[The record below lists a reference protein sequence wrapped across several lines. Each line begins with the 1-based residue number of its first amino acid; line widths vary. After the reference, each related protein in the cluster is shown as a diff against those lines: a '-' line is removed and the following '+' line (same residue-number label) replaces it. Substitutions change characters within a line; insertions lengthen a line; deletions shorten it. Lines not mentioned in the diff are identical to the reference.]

1 MKHVNYLSFFLLAL
15 FSISF
20 ISCSDDDDNKL
31 NTGITNQSWTEGKSL
46 EISQDN
52 DLSVSFNAAA
62 KWVASVTSGADW
74 CKLNTTS
81 GTKGQSTLKLSVST
95 SSTTDRTA
103 RISINIDGYSPASF
117 EVTQKGTSAPQTTE
131 DMEINAKV
139 DEYLREMYL
148 WNDEYKTLNL
158 DHNKGY
164 EDFFYDAL
172 GSMTTN
178 TLDKKATADGKYT
191 LFSYIQ
197 KKNPIGSTRST
208 QWVKKEQTYSFGIT
222 GADVRAI
229 GSEDNYTIYFFVQ
242 GVYPNSP
249 AARAGIKRG
258 SSIMQINGEKLTMSN
273 YWQHYLDLLIPASAF
288 SLKITEEKT
297 EGGTQEKDISSEA
310 MYCNP
315 ILFSKVTTEEET
327 PGHRIG
333 YLVYSGF
340 EAGFDQEL
348 FDVFKEFKSQNIT
361 DLILDLRYN
370 DKADAGE
377 DIVNITD
384 LILDL
389 RYNGGG
395 HVISAN
401 LIATCI
407 AGAKSEGKVFTS
419 LRYNKERMKK
429 RNDKREEELFAYSN
443 YENLATSLSA
453 GALNLQHVYC
463 IVGNGTASASEL
475 VINSLKGIDVEVTL
489 IGKRTT
495 GKNVGMEPVEY
506 TIRNNV
512 YEVVPITFQS
522 YNAKGVGD
530 YENGFTPDIEIDEND
545 PYGRGDGYYI
555 YRDYG
560 SDKEFLYA
568 RAIQEITGQAPA
580 PTTRSAAPLMR
591 GKALKVPAIY
601 RRGHEGMIKLPE

>member
-1 MKHVNYLSFFLLAL
+1 MKHVNYLSFFLLTL

-52 DLSVSFNAAA
+52 ELSVSFNAAA

-117 EVTQKGTSAPQTTE
+117 EVTQKGTSVPQTTE

-178 TLDKKATADGKYT
+178 TLD
-191 LFSYIQ
+191 
-197 KKNPIGSTRST
+197 
-208 QWVKKEQTYSFGIT
+208 IT

-258 SSIMQINGEKLTMSN
+258 SSIMQINGEKLTMNN

-288 SLKITEEKT
+288 SLKITEEDM

-315 ILFSKVTTEEET
+315 VLFSKVTTEEET

-340 EAGFDQEL
+340 EAGYDQEL
-348 FDVFKEFKSQNIT
+348 FDVFKEFKSQ
-361 DLILDLRYN
+361 
-370 DKADAGE
+370 
-377 DIVNITD
+377 NITD

-419 LRYNKERMKK
+419 LRYNKERMEK
-429 RNDKREEELFAYSN
+429 RNNKREEELFAYSN

-463 IVGNGTASASEL
+463 IVGSGTASASEL

-512 YEVVPITFQS
+512 YEVVPITFQI

-568 RAIQEITGQAPA
+568 RAIQEITGQAPV
-580 PTTRSAAPLMR
+580 PTTRSAETLMR

-601 RRGHEGMIKLPE
+601 RRGHEGMIKLPK

>member
-229 GSEDNYTIYFFVQ
+229 GSEDNFFVQ

-348 FDVFKEFKSQNIT
+348 FDVFKEFKSQ
-361 DLILDLRYN
+361 
-370 DKADAGE
+370 
-377 DIVNITD
+377 NITD

-580 PTTRSAAPLMR
+580 PTTRSAEPLMR

>member
-310 MYCNP
+310 MYCT
-315 ILFSKVTTEEET
+315 ILFSKVTEEEET

-348 FDVFKEFKSQNIT
+348 FDVFKEFKSQ
-361 DLILDLRYN
+361 
-370 DKADAGE
+370 
-377 DIVNITD
+377 NITD

-475 VINSLKGIDVEVTL
+475 VINSLKEIDVEVTL

-580 PTTRSAAPLMR
+580 PTTRSAEPLMR

>member
-1 MKHVNYLSFFLLAL
+1 MKHVNYLSFFLLTL

-31 NTGITNQSWTEGKSL
+31 NTGIINQSWTEGKSL

-52 DLSVSFNAAA
+52 ELSVSFNAAA

-117 EVTQKGTSAPQTTE
+117 EVTQKGTSVPQTTE

-178 TLDKKATADGKYT
+178 TLDKKTYVGSDGKTYYN

-197 KKNPIGSTRST
+197 LLPNISSTRT
-208 QWVKKEQTYSFGIT
+208 TKIVNKELAYSFGIT
-222 GADVRAI
+222 GITPISI
-229 GSEDNYTIYFFVQ
+229 GTQAENTIYFCLQ
-242 GVYPNSP
+242 GVYPDSP
-249 AARAGIKRG
+249 ASEAGLKRG
-258 SSIMQINGEKLTMSN
+258 AMISLINGKKINNNNINNFYYDILSPDATINYTLTE
-273 YWQHYLDLLIPASAF
+273 DVV
-288 SLKITEEKT
+288 
-297 EGGTQEKDISSEA
+297 EGGTITGQKEYTITSKATYNNPVIFSNVKEDIE
-310 MYCNP
+310 
-315 ILFSKVTTEEET
+315 
-327 PGHRIG
+327 GHRIG

-348 FDVFKEFKSQNIT
+348 FNVFKDFKNK
-361 DLILDLRYN
+361 N
-370 DKADAGE
+370 
-377 DIVNITD
+377 VTD

-395 HVISAN
+395 HTMSAN

-407 AGAKSEGKVFTS
+407 AGTASQGKVFSS
-419 LRYNKERMKK
+419 LRYNDERMAKL
-429 RNDKREEELFAYSN
+429 NNKREDELFAYSS
-443 YENLATSLSA
+443 YPNLGTSLSA
-453 GALNLQHVYC
+453 GSLNLPRVYC
-463 IVGNGTASASEL
+463 LVGNGTASASEL
-475 VINSLKGIDVEVTL
+475 VINSLEGIDLDVIL
-489 IGKRTT
+489 IGEKTT
-495 GKNVGMEPVEY
+495 GKNVGMEYEEY
-506 TIRNNV
+506 TVRNNT
-512 YEVVPITFQS
+512 YRVVPITFQS
-522 YNAKGVGD
+522 YNAKGFGE
-530 YENGFTPDIEIDEND
+530 YEKGFEPDILMDETN
-545 PYGRGDGYYI
+545 PYNEQGVFYI
-555 YRDYG
+555 HKDYG
-560 SDKEFLYA
+560 NNEEPLYA
-568 RAIQEITGQAPA
+568 KAIELITGTNPA
-580 PTTRSAAPLMR
+580 PQTRSAVVNTLD
-591 GKALKVPAIY
+591 GKTYKLPAIF
-601 RRGHEGMIKLPE
+601 RPGHDGMLMPARHAE

>member
-315 ILFSKVTTEEET
+315 ILFSKVTEEEET

-348 FDVFKEFKSQNIT
+348 FDVFKEFKSQS
-361 DLILDLRYN
+361 
-370 DKADAGE
+370 
-377 DIVNITD
+377 
-384 LILDL
+384 
-389 RYNGGG
+389 YNGGG

-580 PTTRSAAPLMR
+580 PTTRSAEPLMR

>member
-1 MKHVNYLSFFLLAL
+1 MKHVNYLSFFLLTL

-52 DLSVSFNAAA
+52 ELSVSFNAAA

-117 EVTQKGTSAPQTTE
+117 EVTQKGTSVPQTTE

-229 GSEDNYTIYFFVQ
+229 GSEDNYTIYFF
-242 GVYPNSP
+242 Y
-249 AARAGIKRG
+249 
-258 SSIMQINGEKLTMSN
+258 
-273 YWQHYLDLLIPASAF
+273 
-288 SLKITEEKT
+288 
-297 EGGTQEKDISSEA
+297 
-310 MYCNP
+310 
-315 ILFSKVTTEEET
+315 
-327 PGHRIG
+327 
-333 YLVYSGF
+333 
-340 EAGFDQEL
+340 
-348 FDVFKEFKSQNIT
+348 
-361 DLILDLRYN
+361 
-370 DKADAGE
+370 
-377 DIVNITD
+377 
-384 LILDL
+384 
-389 RYNGGG
+389 
-395 HVISAN
+395 
-401 LIATCI
+401 
-407 AGAKSEGKVFTS
+407 KVFIPIH
-419 LRYNKERMKK
+419 RQHEQV
-429 RNDKREEELFAYSN
+429 
-443 YENLATSLSA
+443 
-453 GALNLQHVYC
+453 LN
-463 IVGNGTASASEL
+463 
-475 VINSLKGIDVEVTL
+475 EV
-489 IGKRTT
+489 
-495 GKNVGMEPVEY
+495 P
-506 TIRNNV
+506 
-512 YEVVPITFQS
+512 QS
-522 YNAKGVGD
+522 CK
-530 YENGFTPDIEIDEND
+530 
-545 PYGRGDGYYI
+545 
-555 YRDYG
+555 
-560 SDKEFLYA
+560 
-568 RAIQEITGQAPA
+568 
-580 PTTRSAAPLMR
+580 
-591 GKALKVPAIY
+591 
-601 RRGHEGMIKLPE
+601 